1 MKLTVIGM
9 WGGFPKK
16 NGPCAGYLLEHNNF
30 SLLIDCGSGVLVK
43 LQEFKNLNNIHDV
56 ILSHYH
62 YDHSSDIGAY
72 MFSRLVNT
80 QLGRVDKPLS
90 IYGPYSPEKEEEI
103 SAVPYSDFYA
113 IDDQSTLEIGPFYIT
128 FIKTIHPV
136 ETYGMKIECEGKQIV
151 YTSDTSFIEELVD
164 FAAGADL
171 LITET
176 SLYDGMDGEAFGHM
190 TAKEAGILAARADA
204 KQTLLTHLPHYG
216 NLEELLI
223 SAKAQGKSAIK
234 LAQPGLIWDSRVS
247 P

>member
-16 NGPCAGYLLEHNNF
+16 DGPCSGYLLEHHDF

-43 LQEFKNLNNIHDV
+43 LQEFIDLNNIHDV

-62 YDHSSDIGAY
+62 YDHSNDIGAY

-90 IYGPYSPEKEEEI
+90 IYGPYSSEKEKEI
-103 SAVPYSDFYA
+103 SAVPYNDFYA
-113 IDDQSTLEIGPFYIT
+113 IHMCSKLEIGPFYIT
-128 FIKTIHPV
+128 FMKTVHPV

-151 YTSDTSFIEELVD
+151 YTSDTSFTEELVE

-171 LITET
+171 LIAES
-176 SLYDGMDGEAFGHM
+176 SLYDGMDGETSGHM

-216 NLEELLI
+216 NLEELLT
-223 SAKAQGKSAIK
+223 SAKAQGKSAIR
-234 LAQPGLIWDSRVS
+234 LAQPGSIWDSSVS